1 MTDAATTAAEPETET
16 PFEAIGGAPTVR
28 RIVNRFYDLMD
39 ADPSY
44 AELREIHAPDLS
56 PMRASLAGFLDG
68 WLGGPRDWFE
78 ANPGRCMMSMH
89 ATVPVSADSAG
100 QWVHAMGRALDEAEV
115 EPTLRALIKQA
126 FGNMARN
133 MAARG

>member
-1 MTDAATTAAEPETET
+1 MTDTATTEPETET
-16 PFEAIGGAPTVR
+16 PFDAIGGASTIR

-39 ADPSY
+39 TDPAY
-44 AELREIHAPDLS
+44 AELREIHAPDLT
-56 PMRASLAGFLDG
+56 PMRGSLAGFLDG

-78 ANPGRCMMSMH
+78 ANPGRCMMSVH
-89 ATVPVSADSAG
+89 ATVPVSRESAG
-100 QWVHAMGRALDEAEV
+100 QWVDAMGRALDEAEV
-115 EPTLRALIKQA
+115 EPDLRALIKQA

>member
-1 MTDAATTAAEPETET
+1 MTDTATTATVPETEI
-16 PFEAIGGAPTVR
+16 PFEAIGGASAVR
-28 RIVNRFYDLMD
+28 LIVNRFYDLMD
-39 ADPSY
+39 TDPAY
-44 AELREIHAPDLS
+44 AELREIHAPDLD

-89 ATVPVSADSAG
+89 AAVPVSRNSAG
-100 QWVHAMGRALDEAEV
+100 QWMDAMGRALDEAEV
-115 EPTLRALIKQA
+115 EPTIKALIKQA
-126 FGNMARN
+126 FDNMARN

>member
-1 MTDAATTAAEPETET
+1 MTDPASTTASEPETLY
-16 PFEAIGGAPTVR
+16 EAIGGAPTVR

-39 ADPSY
+39 FDASY
-44 AELREIHAPDLS
+44 SELREIHASDLT
-56 PMRASLAGFLDG
+56 PMRESLAGFLDG

-78 ANPGRCMMSMH
+78 AHPGKCMMSMH
-89 ATVPVSADSAG
+89 AAVPVSPSSAG
-100 QWVHAMGRALDEAEV
+100 QWVEAMSRALDEAEV
-115 EPTLRALIKQA
+115 EPTLKALIKQA

>member
-1 MTDAATTAAEPETET
+1 MPEIPEPETET
-16 PFEAIGGAPTVR
+16 PFDAIGGGPTVR
-28 RIVNRFYDLMD
+28 RIVNRFYDLMES
-39 ADPSY
+39 DPAY
-44 AELREIHAPDLS
+44 GELRAIHASNLG
-56 PMRASLAGFLDG
+56 PMRNSLAGFLDG

-89 ATVPVSADSAG
+89 ASIPVSSDTAG
-100 QWVHAMGRALDEAEV
+100 QWVDAMGRALAEAEID
-115 EPTLRALIKQA
+115 PTLRTLINNA

>member
-1 MTDAATTAAEPETET
+1 MTDTATTAPETET
-16 PFEAIGGAPTVR
+16 PFDAIGGASTVR

-39 ADPSY
+39 TDPAY
-44 AELREIHAPDLS
+44 AELREIHAPDLT
-56 PMRASLAGFLDG
+56 PTRGSLAGFLDG

-89 ATVPVSADSAG
+89 ATVPVSRNSAG
-100 QWVHAMGRALDEAEV
+100 QWVDAMGRALDEAEV
-115 EPTLRALIKQA
+115 EPTLKALIKQA

>member
-1 MTDAATTAAEPETET
+1 MTEAATTASEPQTES
-16 PFEAIGGAPTVR
+16 PFEAIGGTQTVR

-39 ADPSY
+39 SDPSY

-89 ATVPVSADSAG
+89 ATVPVSTNSAR
-100 QWVHAMGRALDEAEV
+100 QWVDAMGRALDEAEV
-115 EPTLRALIKQA
+115 EPTLKALIKQA